1 MTCYIS
7 ARHHT
12 GRLLSHADNLQMAK
26 NFHLPQSQ
34 RDWEKKKKKKKKLV
48 IFHSNL
54 ILYITTYTF
63 LHLHTFAAT
72 MKLGGYKSSLLSIII
87 CYIPDNF
94 HNSKQRT
101 ECFCPKDYEQNS
113 RQQDSRKGLFRM

>member
-34 RDWEKKKKKKKKLV
+34 RDWEKKEEEEKKISNFSFKFNPIHHNLH
-48 IFHSNL
+48 IFAFTH
-54 ILYITTYTF
+54 IR
-63 LHLHTFAAT
+63 
-72 MKLGGYKSSLLSIII
+72 
-87 CYIPDNF
+87 CY
-94 HNSKQRT
+94 
-101 ECFCPKDYEQNS
+101 YETW
-113 RQQDSRKGLFRM
+113 RL